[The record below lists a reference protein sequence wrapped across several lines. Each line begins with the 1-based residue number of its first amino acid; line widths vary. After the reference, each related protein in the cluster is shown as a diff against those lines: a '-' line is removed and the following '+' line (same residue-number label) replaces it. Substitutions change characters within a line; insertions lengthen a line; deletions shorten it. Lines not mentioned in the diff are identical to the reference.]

1 MPKFMNRLDYHL
13 TKATVSIF
21 SVRPI
26 LVDIMGSDGRMS
38 KMTVA
43 MDVDVNKKRHRNTY

>member
-1 MPKFMNRLDYHL
+1 MPKFVNRPDLHFASNKGDGKH
-13 TKATVSIF
+13 F

-26 LVDIMGSDGRMS
+26 LVDIMGSDGGMS

-43 MDVDVNKKRHRNTY
+43 MDVDVNKKRH